1 MLKLPVKILIHEKL
15 TSLGHT
21 VAISYESKHVTV
33 SILLPPVPPS
43 SLLPISMVL
52 CSSVGRAWR
61 LQRQDRALD
70 SREHPYVKSEKDKE
84 NRHHRRSPSRSR
96 SRERKRRSRDK
107 DRRSRDRRGDS
118 KERRPRR
125 SSPSQQQ
132 PQEIA
137 VSRSPH
143 RETKKKNKVKKYWDV
158 PPPGFEHISVMQYK
172 AMQAAGQIPATAL
185 LPTMTPDGLAVT
197 PTPVPVV
204 GSQMTRQARRLYVGN
219 IPFGITE
226 ESMMDFFNAQMR
238 LGGLT
243 QAPGNPVLA
252 VQINQDKNFAFL
264 EFRSVDETTQAMAFD
279 GIIFQGQ
286 SLKIRRPH
294 DYQPLPGMSENP
306 SVYVPG
312 VVSTVVPDSAHKLF
326 IGGLPN
332 YLNDDQVKELL
343 TSFGP
348 LKAFNLV
355 KDSATGLSKGYAFCE
370 YVDVNLNDQ
379 ITMENQAIAGLNG
392 MQLGD
397 KKLLVQRASVGSKNA
412 TLTSINQTPVT
423 LQVPG
428 LMNSSMTQMAGL
440 PTEVLCLMNMV
451 AVEELVDEEE
461 YEEIVEDVRDECSK
475 YGQVKSIEIP
485 RPVDGLEVPGTGK
498 IFVEFM
504 SVFDSQKAMQ
514 GLTGRKFANRVVVT
528 KYCDPDAYHRRDFW

>member
-1 MLKLPVKILIHEKL
+1 MSDFDEFEKQL
-15 TSLGHT
+15 N
-21 VAISYESKHVTV
+21 ENKQE
-33 SILLPPVPPS
+33 
-43 SLLPISMVL
+43 
-52 CSSVGRAWR
+52 R
-61 LQRQDRALD
+61 
-70 SREHPYVKSEKDKE
+70 DKE
-84 NRHHRRSPSRSR
+84 NRHRRRTPSRSR
-96 SRERKRRSRDK
+96 SRERKRRSRERKSRDQRSDSK
-107 DRRSRDRRGDS
+107 DRRQ
-118 KERRPRR
+118 RR
-125 SSPSQQQ
+125 STQNQNQ
-132 PQEIA
+132 PQENA
-137 VSRSPH
+137 VRLDAGGGDALPLSVRSFPSSPAVLVAPPSSSSFCSSHSPH
-143 RETKKKNKVKKYWDV
+143 REKKKKVRKYWDV
-158 PPPGFEHISVMQYK
+158 PPPGFEHITPMQYK

-243 QAPGNPVLA
+243 QAPGNPILA

-370 YVDVNLNDQ
+370 YVDVNVND
-379 ITMENQAIAGLNG
+379 QAIAGLNG

-412 TLTSINQTPVT
+412 TLMSINQTPVT

-428 LMNSSMTQMAGL
+428 LMNSSMVQMGGL

-451 AVEELVDEEE
+451 APEELLDDEE

>member
-1 MLKLPVKILIHEKL
+1 MSDFDEFERLL
-15 TSLGHT
+15 T
-21 VAISYESKHVTV
+21 ENKKE
-33 SILLPPVPPS
+33 
-43 SLLPISMVL
+43 
-52 CSSVGRAWR
+52 R
-61 LQRQDRALD
+61 
-70 SREHPYVKSEKDKE
+70 DKE
-84 NRHHRRSPSRSR
+84 NRHGRRTLSCSR
-96 SRERKRRSRDK
+96 SRERKKRSWERRKSRASRSDSKDHQHRRSTQTQK
-107 DRRSRDRRGDS
+107 Q
-118 KERRPRR
+118 
-125 SSPSQQQ
+125 SQ
-132 PQEIA
+132 ETV
-137 VSRSPH
+137 VSRSPALH
-143 RETKKKNKVKKYWDV
+143 REKKKVRKYWDV
-158 PPPGFEHISVMQYK
+158 PAPGFEHITPLQYK

-185 LPTMTPDGLAVT
+185 LPTKITPEGLAST
-197 PTPVPVV
+197 HTSVPVV

-226 ESMMDFFNAQMR
+226 EAVMDFFNAQML

-294 DYQPLPGMSENP
+294 DYQPLPGMSESP

-343 TSFGP
+343 VSFGP

-355 KDSATGLSKGYAFCE
+355 KDSTTGLSKGYAFCE
-370 YVDVNLNDQ
+370 YVDVSLND
-379 ITMENQAIAGLNG
+379 QAIAGLNG

-397 KKLLVQRASVGSKNA
+397 KKLLVQRASVGAKNA
-412 TLTSINQTPVT
+412 ALIGMNQTPVI

-428 LMNSSMTQMAGL
+428 LMPTSMALLGGL

-451 AVEELVDEEE
+451 AVEELLDDEE
-461 YEEIVEDVRDECSK
+461 YEEIVEDVRGECSK

-485 RPVDGLEVPGTGK
+485 RPLDGLEVPGTGK

-504 SVFDSQKAMQ
+504 TLFDSQKAMQ
-514 GLTGRKFANRVVVT
+514 ALTGRKFANRMVVT

>member
-1 MLKLPVKILIHEKL
+1 MSDFDEFEKQL
-15 TSLGHT
+15 NENKQ
-21 VAISYESKHVTV
+21 VIA
-33 SILLPPVPPS
+33 
-43 SLLPISMVL
+43 
-52 CSSVGRAWR
+52 
-61 LQRQDRALD
+61 
-70 SREHPYVKSEKDKE
+70 SERDKE
-84 NRHHRRSPSRSR
+84 NRHRRRTPSRSR
-96 SRERKRRSRDK
+96 SRERKRRSRERKSRDQRSDSDSK
-107 DRRSRDRRGDS
+107 DRRQ
-118 KERRPRR
+118 RR
-125 SSPSQQQ
+125 STQNQNQNQNQNQPQ
-132 PQEIA
+132 PQENA
-137 VSRSPH
+137 VSSHSPH
-143 RETKKKNKVKKYWDV
+143 REKKKKVRKYWDV
-158 PPPGFEHISVMQYK
+158 PPPGFEHITPMQYK

-243 QAPGNPVLA
+243 QAPGNPILA

-370 YVDVNLNDQ
+370 YVDVNVND
-379 ITMENQAIAGLNG
+379 QAIAGLNG

-412 TLTSINQTPVT
+412 TLMSINQTPVT

-428 LMNSSMTQMAGL
+428 LMNSSMVQMGGL

-451 AVEELVDEEE
+451 APEELLDDEE

>member
-1 MLKLPVKILIHEKL
+1 MSDFDEF
-15 TSLGHT
+15 
-21 VAISYESKHVTV
+21 E
-33 SILLPPVPPS
+33 
-43 SLLPISMVL
+43 
-52 CSSVGRAWR
+52 
-61 LQRQDRALD
+61 RQL
-70 SREHPYVKSEKDKE
+70 SENHQERDKE
-84 NRHHRRSPSRSR
+84 NRHHRRSSSRSR
-96 SRERKRRSRDK
+96 SRERKKRSRDGGE
-107 DRRSRDRRGDS
+107 RRSRDRRGDS
-118 KERRPRR
+118 KERRHRR
-125 SSPSQQQ
+125 NSPPAY
-132 PQEIA
+132 PQENTA
-137 VSRSPH
+137 SRSPH
-143 RETKKKNKVKKYWDV
+143 REKKKKIKKYWDV
-158 PPPGFEHISVMQYK
+158 PPPGFEHITPMQYK

-312 VVSTVVPDSAHKLF
+312 TQTINDRLGVVSTVVPDSAHKLF

-379 ITMENQAIAGLNG
+379 AIAGLNG

-428 LMNSSMTQMAGL
+428 LNSSVTQMGGL

-451 AVEELVDEEE
+451 APEELLDDEE
-461 YEEIVEDVRDECSK
+461 YEEIVEDVREECGK

-498 IFVEFM
+498 IFVEFT
-504 SVFDSQKAMQ
+504 SVFDAQKAMQ

>member
-1 MLKLPVKILIHEKL
+1 MSDFDEF
-15 TSLGHT
+15 
-21 VAISYESKHVTV
+21 E
-33 SILLPPVPPS
+33 
-43 SLLPISMVL
+43 
-52 CSSVGRAWR
+52 
-61 LQRQDRALD
+61 RQL
-70 SREHPYVKSEKDKE
+70 SENKQAERDKE
-84 NRHHRRSPSRSR
+84 NRHHRRSGSRSR
-96 SRERKRRSRDK
+96 SRDRKRRSRDR

-118 KERRPRR
+118 KDRRHRR
-125 SSPSQQQ
+125 SSPPSF
-132 PQEIA
+132 PQDNTA
-137 VSRSPH
+137 SRSPH
-143 RETKKKNKVKKYWDV
+143 REKKKIKVKKYWDV
-158 PPPGFEHISVMQYK
+158 PPPGFENISPMQYK

-312 VVSTVVPDSAHKLF
+312 TQTINGLVINTGVVSTVVPDSAHKLF

-379 ITMENQAIAGLNG
+379 AIAGLNG

-428 LMNSSMTQMAGL
+428 LNSTVTQMGGL

-451 AVEELVDEEE
+451 APEDLVDDEE

>member
-1 MLKLPVKILIHEKL
+1 MSDFDEFERQLSENKQGDSLNGHE
-15 TSLGHT
+15 
-21 VAISYESKHVTV
+21 
-33 SILLPPVPPS
+33 
-43 SLLPISMVL
+43 
-52 CSSVGRAWR
+52 R
-61 LQRQDRALD
+61 
-70 SREHPYVKSEKDKE
+70 DKE
-84 NRHHRRSPSRSR
+84 NRHRRRSPSRSR
-96 SRERKRRSRDK
+96 SRERKRRSKERRSRERRSDSK
-107 DRRSRDRRGDS
+107 DRRHRR
-118 KERRPRR
+118 
-125 SSPSQQQ
+125 
-132 PQEIA
+132 
-137 VSRSPH
+137 SRSPQ
-143 RETKKKNKVKKYWDV
+143 REKKKIKIKKYWDV
-158 PPPGFEHISVMQYK
+158 PPPGFEHITPMQYK

-243 QAPGNPVLA
+243 QAPGNPILA

-312 VVSTVVPDSAHKLF
+312 VVSTVVPDTIHKLF

-355 KDSATGLSKGYAFCE
+355 KDTATGLSKGYAFCE
-370 YVDVNLNDQ
+370 YVDVNIND
-379 ITMENQAIAGLNG
+379 QAIAGLNG
-392 MQLGD
+392 MQLAD
-397 KKLLVQRASVGSKNA
+397 KKLLVQRASVGAKNA
-412 TLTSINQTPVT
+412 TMVSMEFNLKYLAPPREKLGNCGGTEEDIKRESETQVNQVKHPRSVGAS
-423 LQVPG
+423 LQLRAAFFLFLSNLYHSQKSSNRSRLLQARALLAG
-428 LMNSSMTQMAGL
+428 TELSNSS
-440 PTEVLCLMNMV
+440 EVLILSHQCLSM
-451 AVEELVDEEE
+451 
-461 YEEIVEDVRDECSK
+461 
-475 YGQVKSIEIP
+475 
-485 RPVDGLEVPGTGK
+485 
-498 IFVEFM
+498 
-504 SVFDSQKAMQ
+504 
-514 GLTGRKFANRVVVT
+514 
-528 KYCDPDAYHRRDFW
+528 

>member
-1 MLKLPVKILIHEKL
+1 MSDFDEFERLL
-15 TSLGHT
+15 T
-21 VAISYESKHVTV
+21 ENKKE
-33 SILLPPVPPS
+33 
-43 SLLPISMVL
+43 
-52 CSSVGRAWR
+52 R
-61 LQRQDRALD
+61 
-70 SREHPYVKSEKDKE
+70 DKE
-84 NRHHRRSPSRSR
+84 NRHGRYTLSRSR
-96 SRERKRRSRDK
+96 SGERKKRSREKRKSRSNSQERRHRRSK
-107 DRRSRDRRGDS
+107 
-118 KERRPRR
+118 
-125 SSPSQQQ
+125 QIQNQ
-132 PQEIA
+132 PQEIF
-137 VSRSPH
+137 VSRSLALH
-143 RETKKKNKVKKYWDV
+143 REKKKARKYWDV
-158 PPPGFEHISVMQYK
+158 PAPGFEHISPLQYK
-172 AMQAAGQIPATAL
+172 AMQAAGQIPPTAL
-185 LPTMTPDGLAVT
+185 LPTTVAPEALTST

-226 ESMMDFFNAQMR
+226 EAMMDFFNAQMR

-243 QAPGNPVLA
+243 QALGNPVLA

-294 DYQPLPGMSENP
+294 DYQPLPGMSESP

-343 TSFGP
+343 TSFGL

-355 KDSATGLSKGYAFCE
+355 KDSATSLSKGYAFCE
-370 YVDVNLNDQ
+370 YVDVNLND
-379 ITMENQAIAGLNG
+379 QAIAGLNG

-397 KKLLVQRASVGSKNA
+397 KKLLVQRASVGAKNA
-412 TLTSINQTPVT
+412 ALTGINQTPVT

-428 LMNSSMTQMAGL
+428 LMPTSMASFGGL

-451 AVEELVDEEE
+451 AVEELLDDEE

-475 YGQVKSIEIP
+475 YGQVKSVEIP
-485 RPVDGLEVPGTGK
+485 RPVHGLEVPGTGK

-504 SVFDSQKAMQ
+504 TLFDSQKAMQ
-514 GLTGRKFANRVVVT
+514 ALTGRKFANRVVVT
-528 KYCDPDAYHRRDFW
+528 KYCDPDAYHHRDFW

>member
-1 MLKLPVKILIHEKL
+1 PE
-15 TSLGHT
+15 
-21 VAISYESKHVTV
+21 
-33 SILLPPVPPS
+33 
-43 SLLPISMVL
+43 
-52 CSSVGRAWR
+52 R
-61 LQRQDRALD
+61 
-70 SREHPYVKSEKDKE
+70 DKE
-84 NRHHRRSPSRSR
+84 NRHRKRSHSRSR
-96 SRERKRRSRDK
+96 SRDRKRRSR
-107 DRRSRDRRGDS
+107 SRDRRNRDQRS
-118 KERRPRR
+118 ASRDRRRR
-125 SSPSQQQ
+125 
-132 PQEIA
+132 
-137 VSRSPH
+137 SRSPRH
-143 RETKKKNKVKKYWDV
+143 EKKKKVRKYWDV
-158 PPPGFEHISVMQYK
+158 PPPGFEHITPMQYK

-219 IPFGITE
+219 IPFGIT
-226 ESMMDFFNAQMR
+226 
-238 LGGLT
+238 
-243 QAPGNPVLA
+243 
-252 VQINQDKNFAFL
+252 

-370 YVDVNLNDQ
+370 YVDINVTD
-379 ITMENQAIAGLNG
+379 QAIAGLNG

-397 KKLLVQRASVGSKNA
+397 KKLLVQRASVGAKNA
-412 TLTSINQTPVT
+412 TLSTINQTPVT

-428 LMNSSMTQMAGL
+428 LMSSQVQMGGH

-451 AVEELVDEEE
+451 LPEELLDDEE

-475 YGQVKSIEIP
+475 YGLVKSIEIP
-485 RPVDGLEVPGTGK
+485 RPVDGVEVPGCG
-498 IFVEFM
+498 
-504 SVFDSQKAMQ
+504 
-514 GLTGRKFANRVVVT
+514 
-528 KYCDPDAYHRRDFW
+528 

>member
-1 MLKLPVKILIHEKL
+1 MPRIRGRVPVFP
-15 TSLGHT
+15 
-21 VAISYESKHVTV
+21 AN
-33 SILLPPVPPS
+33 PPASSS
-43 SLLPISMVL
+43 SLSPPPPAE
-52 CSSVGRAWR
+52 R
-61 LQRQDRALD
+61 
-70 SREHPYVKSEKDKE
+70 DKE
-84 NRHHRRSPSRSR
+84 NRHRKRSHSRSR
-96 SRERKRRSRDK
+96 SRERKRRSRSRE
-107 DRRSRDRRGDS
+107 RRNRDQRSVSRDRR
-118 KERRPRR
+118 RRRAKPHPSCPVTRL
-125 SSPSQQQ
+125 SSLG
-132 PQEIA
+132 
-137 VSRSPH
+137 SRSPRH
-143 RETKKKNKVKKYWDV
+143 EKKKKIRKYWDV
-158 PPPGFEHISVMQYK
+158 PPVQTSADRPG
-172 AMQAAGQIPATAL
+172 P
-185 LPTMTPDGLAVT
+185 LAF
-197 PTPVPVV
+197 
-204 GSQMTRQARRLYVGN
+204 SLQMTRQARRLYVGN

-226 ESMMDFFNAQMR
+226 EAMMDFFNAQMR

-312 VVSTVVPDSAHKLF
+312 VLAAC
-326 IGGLPN
+326 LPHPA
-332 YLNDDQVKELL
+332 LSHPPQVKELL

-370 YVDVNLNDQ
+370 YVDINVTD
-379 ITMENQAIAGLNG
+379 QAIAGLNG

-397 KKLLVQRASVGSKNA
+397 KKLLVQRASVGAKNA
-412 TLTSINQTPVT
+412 TLSTINQTPVT

-428 LMNSSMTQMAGL
+428 LMSSQVQMGGH

-451 AVEELVDEEE
+451 LPEELLDDEE

-475 YGQVKSIEIP
+475 YGVVKSIEIP
-485 RPVDGLEVPGTGK
+485 RPVDGVEVPGCGK
-498 IFVEFM
+498 IFVEFT
-504 SVFDSQKAMQ
+504 SVFDCQKAMQ

-528 KYCDPDAYHRRDFW
+528 KYCDPDSYHRRDFW

>member
-1 MLKLPVKILIHEKL
+1 EAEL
-15 TSLGHT
+15 
-21 VAISYESKHVTV
+21 
-33 SILLPPVPPS
+33 
-43 SLLPISMVL
+43 
-52 CSSVGRAWR
+52 R
-61 LQRQDRALD
+61 LNAGKQR
-70 SREHPYVKSEKDKE
+70 DKE
-84 NRHHRRSPSRSR
+84 NRHRKRTLGEVWRVGKTRVPSHPSPYLSLPPPSKPLTRGAKEEHGGLIRSPRH
-96 SRERKRRSRDK
+96 E
-107 DRRSRDRRGDS
+107 
-118 KERRPRR
+118 
-125 SSPSQQQ
+125 
-132 PQEIA
+132 
-137 VSRSPH
+137 
-143 RETKKKNKVKKYWDV
+143 KKKKVRKYWDV
-158 PPPGFEHISVMQYK
+158 PPPGFEHITPMQYK

-226 ESMMDFFNAQMR
+226 EEMMDFFNAQMR

-370 YVDVNLNDQ
+370 YVDINVTDQ
-379 ITMENQAIAGLNG
+379 VSPGLTGAGPG
-392 MQLGD
+392 FPW
-397 KKLLVQRASVGSKNA
+397 VGLWAAGVALAVTALPFAPQS
-412 TLTSINQTPVT
+412 TINQTPVT

-428 LMNSSMTQMAGL
+428 LMSSQVQMGGH

-451 AVEELVDEEE
+451 LPEELLDDEE

-475 YGQVKSIEIP
+475 YGLVKSIEIP
-485 RPVDGLEVPGTGK
+485 RPVDGVEVPGCGK
-498 IFVEFM
+498 IFVEFT
-504 SVFDSQKAMQ
+504 SVFDCQKAMQ

-528 KYCDPDAYHRRDFW
+528 KYCDPDSYHRRDFW